1 MKKKQLIFLFL
12 ISVGAMLF
20 CTKSS
25 PLYPFNDWGDAN
37 IYFTMGKG
45 MLEGKVPYRDLYDHK
60 GPLIYAIY
68 AIAGM
73 ISKKSFLGVW
83 ILEIIAATVFSIYS
97 YKTLCLF
104 CKKNVIILMPVYVA
118 VVYAANHMRHGG
130 SAEELCLTFLAYGL
144 YVLAKYLVQKKMFK
158 DIELL
163 LIGITSGFVLWIKY
177 TMLGFYMGWIIV
189 PAVLMLR
196 NKEWKVLVRSI
207 LIIAAGVILSTIPI
221 FAYFIANG
229 AFADLITVYFYNNI
243 FVYAG
248 EKVSLVAMILRI
260 LENVLKVAAKNIFIF
275 AMIAIGMITL
285 FIKKQFKMLSALTL
299 GVICLI
305 ATTLTA
311 PTVHGYYSMCFS
323 VFGIFGLWG
332 LWLLCENV
340 KQRYVSVLSIG
351 VMLIHIFMNGYNI
364 EFLFYP
370 KDEMPQ
376 YRFAEIIKQSENPTL
391 LNYGFLDSGFYTT
404 ANVSPSC
411 KYFFEANINL
421 QEMKDEQKEMIEQG
435 KVEYVVTFDDV
446 YDWPLYENVA
456 NTDFLVEGNDVTYH
470 LYKLK

>member
-104 CKKNVIILMPVYVA
+104 CKKNVITLMPVYVA

-196 NKEWKVLVRSI
+196 NK
-207 LIIAAGVILSTIPI
+207 
-221 FAYFIANG
+221 
-229 AFADLITVYFYNNI
+229 
-243 FVYAG
+243 
-248 EKVSLVAMILRI
+248 
-260 LENVLKVAAKNIFIF
+260 
-275 AMIAIGMITL
+275 
-285 FIKKQFKMLSALTL
+285 
-299 GVICLI
+299 
-305 ATTLTA
+305 
-311 PTVHGYYSMCFS
+311 
-323 VFGIFGLWG
+323 
-332 LWLLCENV
+332 
-340 KQRYVSVLSIG
+340 
-351 VMLIHIFMNGYNI
+351 
-364 EFLFYP
+364 
-370 KDEMPQ
+370 
-376 YRFAEIIKQSENPTL
+376 
-391 LNYGFLDSGFYTT
+391 
-404 ANVSPSC
+404 
-411 KYFFEANINL
+411 
-421 QEMKDEQKEMIEQG
+421 
-435 KVEYVVTFDDV
+435 
-446 YDWPLYENVA
+446 
-456 NTDFLVEGNDVTYH
+456 
-470 LYKLK
+470 